1 MQFINFQSNIKIKF
15 YLSRSNGNFFRLF
28 FANRVERKP
37 NHLIAGKLNPL
48 TLRKIPLTESMVAI
62 EYYTKQGG
70 LDLIGKAADL
80 KSAGP
85 LAPFGVRVPG
95 PPLVFPRET

>member
-1 MQFINFQSNIKIKF
+1 
-15 YLSRSNGNFFRLF
+15 
-28 FANRVERKP
+28 
-37 NHLIAGKLNPL
+37 
-48 TLRKIPLTESMVAI
+48 MVAI

-95 PPLVFPRET
+95 PPIRIVIFKIALIHNKFAFYFLISLFLYIIHVEFIITNHIINNA